1 MSDDRKNIDR
11 AFEIIGVYFSN
22 CLWNRLYKNA
32 VDLVKNGDFFDITE
46 SYKVVIERY
55 NRGFGRQEHID
66 ERINPQYTTVIS
78 DLKSYYE
85 EQINKLR
92 VIEEK
97 PISVHLSDRDFID
110 TMSKYMLPR
119 DEYDKLGKYDARKE
133 KYFRLIM
140 TQSVAKF
147 TMFAIRS
154 GVPDVVDKQIRS
166 DVELSKR
173 YIRNWCDQ
181 FISIITSER
190 DQLCNLIL
198 ASRSGID
205 ISKENMESVPKLVVD
220 KLQEEMQTLI
230 NEKTQLEITIN
241 KYVDYVHALKKI
253 VGKEEKKRIKLEK
266 LLRKFTNVAVASAN
280 PAASSI
286 AASAV
291 STVATATPA
300 VSTNPM
306 TTIPAPISSSSG
318 KSKKTKQYII
328 GNTIVKDIP
337 DDKKQSKIQKSLKKL
352 EEEEFSGEDFI
363 KPIEDNKYL
372 EEAGGL
378 EGSEGSNGSEGSDG
392 SSYDSDEVIESVDDS
407 LASGEELLADE

>member
-1 MSDDRKNIDR
+1 MNDDRKNIDR
-11 AFEIIGVYFSN
+11 AFEIFGVYFSN
-22 CLWNRLYKNA
+22 CLWNRLYKTA
-32 VDLVKNGDFFDITE
+32 IDLVKNGDFFDITE

-97 PISVHLSDRDFID
+97 PINVHLSDRDFID
-110 TMSKYMLPR
+110 TMSKYMLPN
-119 DEYDKLGKYDARKE
+119 DEYEKLGKYDARKE

-166 DVELSKR
+166 DMELSKR

-205 ISKENMESVPKLVVD
+205 VSKENMESVPKLVVD

-241 KYVDYVHALKKI
+241 KYVDYVHALKKL

-266 LLRKFTNVAVASAN
+266 LLGKFTNVAVASTT
-280 PAASSI
+280 SSSR
-286 AASAV
+286 ASASMTSAPARASASV
-291 STVATATPA
+291 LEPRSALALTP
-300 VSTNPM
+300 
-306 TTIPAPISSSSG
+306 IPTHIEP
-318 KSKKTKQYII
+318 SKKTKQHVV
-328 GNTIVKDIP
+328 GNSIVKDIG
-337 DDKKQSKIQKSLKKL
+337 DDDEKQRKIQKSLKKL

-363 KPIEDNKYL
+363 KPIKDDKYL
-372 EEAGGL
+372 EEAG
-378 EGSEGSNGSEGSDG
+378 ESDG

-407 LASGEELLADE
+407 LGSGEELQADE